1 MRRRYSGVFF
11 TSLLGRAAVR
21 GFIKKTNQRFN
32 HIGPIKSVIRVAVH
46 GRYLP
51 H

>member
-1 MRRRYSGVFF
+1 MSRRYSGVFF
-11 TSLLGRAAVR
+11 TTLLGRAAVR
-21 GFIKKTNQRFN
+21 GFEKTNQRYN
-32 HIGPIKSVIRVAVH
+32 HLGPIKSIIRVAVH